1 MFNFLKKLT
10 PFVFVSMFVLA
21 CSENTTTTDEK
32 VEIRSMDSTSKVLKD
47 NTGRLEDQTKKVEAS
62 LEKLDNEFE
71 NDN

>member
-1 MFNFLKKLT
+1 MLYFFKKLT
-10 PFVFVSMFVLA
+10 PLVFISLFILA

-62 LEKLDNEFE
+62 LEKLDDEFE